1 MLTTEA
7 IIMSIDSSSIKYTVH
22 IPIFDSTANGQAII
36 SARVVAQPGSINNY
50 KIGDKV
56 WVTFKDGSLNLA
68 LILGKIYQGT
78 DAEQQTHG
86 GGIQV
91 DSLTV
96 VGDSALVPEGT
107 IINTKQQDY
116 NTVLKLINKIKDL
129 EIQNIEYRQELKYLN
144 DKIDQLAISL
154 GANLVRDSDGIILT
168 DIEGNTMEYATDN
181 ISNENLEED
190 KN

>member
-1 MLTTEA
+1 
-7 IIMSIDSSSIKYTVH
+7 
-22 IPIFDSTANGQAII
+22 
-36 SARVVAQPGSINNY
+36 
-50 KIGDKV
+50 
-56 WVTFKDGSLNLA
+56 
-68 LILGKIYQGT
+68 
-78 DAEQQTHG
+78 
-86 GGIQV
+86 
-91 DSLTV
+91 
-96 VGDSALVPEGT
+96 VPEGT

>member
-22 IPIFDSTANGQAII
+22 IPIFDSTANGQAILN
-36 SARVVAQPGSINNY
+36 ARVIAQPGSINNY

-56 WVTFKDGSLNLA
+56 WVTFKDGLLNLA
-68 LILGKIYQGT
+68 LILGKIYQGA
-78 DAEQQTHG
+78 DAEQETHG

-107 IINTKQQDY
+107 MINTSQQDY
-116 NTVLKLINKIKDL
+116 NTILKLINKIKDL

-144 DKIDQLAISL
+144 DKINQLATIL
-154 GANLVRDSDGIILT
+154 GDNLVKDSDGIILT
-168 DIEGNTMEYATDN
+168 DIEGNTMGYATDN

-190 KN
+190 KH